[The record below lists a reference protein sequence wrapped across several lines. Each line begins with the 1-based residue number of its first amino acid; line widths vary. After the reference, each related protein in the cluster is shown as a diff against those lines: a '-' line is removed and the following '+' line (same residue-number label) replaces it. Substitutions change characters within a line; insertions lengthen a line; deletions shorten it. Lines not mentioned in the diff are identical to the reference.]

1 MAGGTGGSTGLKRK
15 NRPAQEEEHR
25 GCAEVHR
32 PPTGSPNQKRITSS
46 TRLEKRLLISGGL
59 LSQSNPAR
67 SSPAQS
73 SPAKSSPAQSY
84 TSSE

>member
-32 PPTGSPNQKRITSS
+32 PPTGSPNQKHITS
-46 TRLEKRLLISGGL
+46 RLEKRLLISGGL

-73 SPAKSSPAQSY
+73 SPAQSSPAQSY